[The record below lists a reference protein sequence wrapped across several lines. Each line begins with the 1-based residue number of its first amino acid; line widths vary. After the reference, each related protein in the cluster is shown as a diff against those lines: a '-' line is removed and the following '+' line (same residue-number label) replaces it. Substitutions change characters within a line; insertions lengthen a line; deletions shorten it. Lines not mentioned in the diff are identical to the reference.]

1 MEDVK
6 DSFAGNFLQIGYIVV
21 GIFYFGNN
29 LDVPNVIVN
38 VVNSQTNKIIE
49 DDIVQIIF

>member
-1 MEDVK
+1 MEDVSN
-6 DSFAGNFLQIGYIVV
+6 SFAGNFLQIGHIVI

-29 LDVPNVIVN
+29 LDIPNVLVN

-49 DDIVQIIF
+49 DDIIEVVF